1 MWTRP
6 KSKRCYIISTL
17 LEGSSARQH
26 FAVTDFGLSCPLSG
40 FSLLILYLQPHLV
53 TFSPSSSLP
62 TWLAA
67 LDANSRFSV
76 VGIYLRDARRRSVVF
91 AIPTGRSTCRWS
103 VCVTADGRVVD
114 LAKGTFKVQLASR
127 VVAVSFFPLNG
138 NLLVF
143 CRLSFVTVIA
153 FPSGTLPYPEFRRE
167 FPRRARQVR
176 LLAFARARSM
186 AAYTCM
192 CVYVRMCARARAYIY
207 INARNNSSVSDVLI
221 DSFVYLHHLSICLS
235 HWDGNNNNNNNCFSF
250 THQTLMIL
258 IIKS

>member
-1 MWTRP
+1 MNWARRGSFPVCIRRGRSTPEIKCEKFLNREGRRDQDGETFP
-6 KSKRCYIISTL
+6 SCTHIVCY
-17 LEGSSARQH
+17 
-26 FAVTDFGLSCPLSG
+26 
-40 FSLLILYLQPHLV
+40 
-53 TFSPSSSLP
+53 
-62 TWLAA
+62 
-67 LDANSRFSV
+67 
-76 VGIYLRDARRRSVVF
+76 ARRRSVVF

-235 HWDGNNNNNNNCFSF
+235 HWDGNNNNNNCFSF